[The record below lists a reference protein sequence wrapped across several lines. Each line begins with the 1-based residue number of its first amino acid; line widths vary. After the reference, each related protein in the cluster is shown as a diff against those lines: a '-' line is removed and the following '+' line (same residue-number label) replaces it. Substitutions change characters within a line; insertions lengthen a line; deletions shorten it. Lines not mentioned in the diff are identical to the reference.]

1 MIWTNHALR
10 TFKQRILSAVPWSL
24 EQEHLVTTMAAD
36 CVKVSEHSFF

>member
-1 MIWTNHALR
+1 MIWNYYVLR
-10 TFKQRILSAVPWSL
+10 NFKQRILSDVPWSL